1 MTNTSLHRSF
11 FPRVDIACK
20 THIAMADTDKQAG
33 EFELPRIYDF
43 PPFFTEQ
50 PNLDTYQSQ
59 LEQWKDVIMKYC
71 EHHKVWALSIVGK
84 PINSENND
92 AEDEFLADD
101 YELNEIDSLRMTNNS
116 SKSSDFSIFKNDKIK
131 RTASN
136 EFIAKI
142 YDYLIEQK
150 SAEWI
155 DPKSRNHGILIYWH
169 SLEEWSQL
177 LYDWIDNTGQQGTI
191 LTVYELRRGDLA
203 LNREFYGMNYHMMVR
218 VLEKLVKQGKAT
230 IMKDDENNI
239 GGVKFGG
246 V

>member
-1 MTNTSLHRSF
+1 
-11 FPRVDIACK
+11 
-20 THIAMADTDKQAG
+20 
-33 EFELPRIYDF
+33 FELPRIYDF

-92 AEDEFLADD
+92 AEDD
-101 YELNEIDSLRMTNNS
+101 
-116 SKSSDFSIFKNDKIK
+116 DFSIFKNDKIK

-239 GGVKFGG
+239 GGVKF
-246 V
+246 